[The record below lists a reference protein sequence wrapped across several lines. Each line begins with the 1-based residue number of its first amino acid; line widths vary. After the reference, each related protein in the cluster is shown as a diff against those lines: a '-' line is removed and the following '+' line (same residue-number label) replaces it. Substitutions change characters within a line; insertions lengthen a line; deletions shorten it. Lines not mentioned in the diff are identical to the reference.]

1 MIYHY
6 TLKFKGSI
14 NRTFKFDVRDT
25 HNPLDWEEGIYNDLH
40 EYVTEKSDGY
50 LYIQGCRITNNK
62 EGIRT
67 IYQNLSYN
75 SSRNVESGYVDSN
88 FTIDGSGYIICTYHY
103 YGTNQADRWMDKF
116 MHRFG

>member
-25 HNPLDWEEGIYNDLH
+25 NNPLEWEEGIYNDLH

-50 LYIQGCRITNNK
+50 LYIQGYRITNNK
-62 EGIRT
+62 EGKQT
-67 IYQNLSYN
+67 IFRNLGYN
-75 SSRNVESGYVDSN
+75 KDTSIESGYVDSN
-88 FTIDGSGYIICTYHY
+88 FTIDGSGYVICTYHY
-103 YGTNQADRWMDKF
+103 CGTNQADRWMDKF
-116 MHRFG
+116 MSRFG